1 MSTEEPSI
9 EEFAT
14 VVQETL
20 DKRPK
25 VSSLWPLVGMLAV
38 GGLVLTLAL
47 RTDTDWLYV
56 LGLALTIVW
65 VVGFVLARGE
75 ARWYRW

>member
-1 MSTEEPSI
+1 MTTEEPGI

-20 DKRPK
+20 DQRPK
-25 VSSLWPLVGMLAV
+25 VSSLWPLVGLLVVA
-38 GGLVLTLAL
+38 GLVLTLAL

-56 LGLALTIVW
+56 LGLALTVVW
-65 VVGFVLARGE
+65 VAGLYLARGQ
-75 ARWYRW
+75 ARWFRW